1 MTIDFFPN
9 LCYNIN
15 VIKRADKLKNRE
27 KELSI
32 MKNEKFWEFINYL
45 CLAGLIIGQIT
56 IGFMFYVGQ
65 TVYLITDILIL
76 IRVFACKYPLSE
88 KVKNVALTAIC
99 LGVLV
104 VKIFC

>member
-1 MTIDFFPN
+1 MGVLI
-9 LCYNIN
+9 
-15 VIKRADKLKNRE
+15 
-27 KELSI
+27 I

-56 IGFMFYVGQ
+56 IGFMFYLGQ

-88 KVKNVALTAIC
+88 KIKNIALTAIC
-99 LGVLV
+99 LGVLI

>member
-1 MTIDFFPN
+1 M
-9 LCYNIN
+9 
-15 VIKRADKLKNRE
+15 
-27 KELSI
+27 

-76 IRVFACKYPLSE
+76 IRVFACK
-88 KVKNVALTAIC
+88 
-99 LGVLV
+99 
-104 VKIFC
+104 